1 MSGGRDDSLLL
12 GDLVHAAQ
20 RLVLLGKSI
29 DESPLGS
36 WTERDEQVLWNL
48 TVLGE
53 AAKRVS
59 AATRERF
66 ADVPWSL
73 MARLRD
79 RVTHHYEGID
89 WYVVTVVVR
98 DEIPALAQRLSRIRD
113 TPEHQV

>member
-12 GDLVHAAQ
+12 DDLVHAAQ
-20 RLVLLGKSI
+20 RLVLLGETIAS
-29 DESPLGS
+29 DPLGS
-36 WTERDEQVLWNL
+36 SIERDEQVLWNL

-59 AATRERF
+59 AETRECF

-79 RVTHHYEGID
+79 RITHHYEGID
-89 WYVVTVVVR
+89 WSMVTVVVR
-98 DEIPALAQRLSRIRD
+98 DEIPALAQRLTQIRD
-113 TPEHQV
+113 APERQV